1 MDILGKSRLV
11 VTLLVGLMMV
21 SCSNDDTDEDLV
33 GNWIKKSSFDGPARS
48 SATSFVIGSF
58 AYVATGYTG
67 DEYLKDLWAYDSEGD
82 YWQQKADLSGVG
94 RSAASGFELNA
105 KGYLGLGYDGSN
117 KLKDFHEYDPIA
129 NIWTQKTDF
138 AGTARYSAVGF
149 QAANKAYF
157 GTGYDGNYLKD
168 FYQYTPSND
177 TWTLV
182 NGFSGNKRRGAST
195 FVIDNKVYLGLGVN
209 SGTYQ
214 VDFWM
219 FDPATDTWTRK
230 NDIDQDTSDDY
241 SYNDEYVLIRSSA
254 SAFSMNGLGYI
265 GCGENTRTIW
275 EYDPSSD
282 IWSEK
287 TALEGSAR
295 TDAIGFA
302 IKERGFILL
311 GRTGSSYFD
320 DVWEFKPFDTQSDDD
335 N

>member
-1 MDILGKSRLV
+1 MNILGKSRLV
-11 VTLLVGLMMV
+11 VTLLAGLVMV
-21 SCSNDDTDEDLV
+21 SCSNDDSDTDLV

-82 YWQQKADLSGVG
+82 YWQQKAEFTGVG
-94 RSAASGFELNA
+94 RSAASAFELNS
-105 KGYLGLGYDGSN
+105 KGYVGLGYDGVN
-117 KLKDFHEYDPIA
+117 KLKDFYEYDPIT
-129 NIWTQKTDF
+129 NVWTQKADF

-195 FVIDNKVYLGLGVN
+195 FVIDDKVYLGLGVN

-214 VDFWM
+214 IDFWM
-219 FDPATDTWTRK
+219 FDPTTDTWTRK

-241 SYNDEYVLIRSSA
+241 SFNDEYVIIRSSA

-275 EYDPSSD
+275 EYNPSSD
-282 IWSEK
+282 FWSEK
-287 TALEGSAR
+287 TSLEGSAR

-302 IKERGFILL
+302 INQRGFLLL

-320 DVWEFKPFDTQSDDD
+320 DAWEFKPNDEQSDDD